1 MDVFDTNFA
10 TIDWIIVM
18 IYICIPVVIGVIVRK
33 YVRQLSDFIV
43 AGRSL
48 RLFVAIATL
57 TGTELGLVTVMY
69 NSQLGFKHGFSAFHV
84 GIIET
89 ACILAIGL
97 TGFIVYKLRELRVM
111 TIPEF
116 YEKRFGRTVRIVGGF
131 ILALGGIMNMGLFL
145 QAGARFMM
153 GVTGYSN
160 PAGLKIFMSV
170 MLIMVLIY
178 TVLGGMV
185 SVVLN
190 DFLQF
195 IVLSIGML
203 VGSYFAISK
212 IGWSNLFKAPD
223 VVDQASWFNPVAEG
237 SGFGSI
243 YVIFMVVL
251 TFSAGALWQS
261 GTLRALSA
269 KSPKVAKQ
277 LFAWGSISYLAR
289 RVIPMLWGICA
300 FIFVSQ
306 TPKLLSAFQGPDA
319 LNSEFG
325 MPIFIAKVLPSGFLG
340 LIAAGMF
347 AAFMST
353 HDSYLLSWS
362 SVITQDIIAPLKK
375 EKLSDKSRLL
385 ITRISIVCIGMFLLI
400 WGLWFEAPVSLW
412 NYMALTGTVYLAGAF
427 TVVTAG
433 LYWKKASKTGAMI
446 ALCAGVLA
454 FGGIGPWTRGDNV
467 PFYASDKFIG
477 LMTFVIAI
485 LGMIIGSLLFP
496 DKDKQSEVAQ

>member
-18 IYICIPVVIGVIVRK
+18 VYICIPVVIGIIVRK

-48 RLFVAIATL
+48 KLFVAIATL
-57 TGTELGLVTVMY
+57 TGTELGL
-69 NSQLGFKHGFSAFHV
+69 SELGFRNGFSAFHV

-97 TGFIVYKLRELRVM
+97 TGFIVYKLRELRIM

-116 YEKRFGRTVRIVGGF
+116 YEKRFGRKVRIIGGF
-131 ILALGGIMNMGLFL
+131 LLATGGILNMGLFL

-153 GVTGYSN
+153 GVTGYNN

-195 IVLSIGML
+195 FVLSIGML
-203 VGSYFAISK
+203 IGSYFAISK
-212 IGWSNLFKAPD
+212 IGWSNLFKAPAAA
-223 VVDQASWFNPVAEG
+223 DQASWFNPVAEG
-237 SGFGSI
+237 SEFGTI

-277 LFAWGSISYLAR
+277 LFAWGSVSYLAR

-319 LNSEFG
+319 LNSQFG

-362 SVITQDIIAPLKK
+362 SVITQDIIAPLRKGI
-375 EKLSDKSRLL
+375 LSDKSRLR
-385 ITRISIVCIGMFLLI
+385 ITRISIVSIGMFLLI
-400 WGLWFEAPVSLW
+400 WGLWYEAPVSLW

-427 TVVTAG
+427 TVVSAG
-433 LYWKKASKTGAMI
+433 LYWKKASKTGATI
-446 ALCAGVLA
+446 ALFAGLLA
-454 FGGIGPWTRGDNV
+454 FLGIGPWTRGESV
-467 PFYASDKFIG
+467 PFYFSDKFIG

-496 DKDKQSEVAQ
+496 DKDKQTEAAQ

>member
-1 MDVFDTNFA
+1 MDVFATNFR
-10 TIDWIIVM
+10 TIDWIIVSV
-18 IYICIPVVIGVIVRK
+18 YICIPVVIGVIVKK
-33 YVRQLSDFIV
+33 YIRQLSDFIV

-48 RLFVAIATL
+48 KLFIAIASL

-69 NSQLGFKHGFSAFHV
+69 NSELGFKHGFSAFHV

-89 ACILAIGL
+89 VCILAIGL
-97 TGFIVYKLRELRVM
+97 TGFIVYKLRQLRIM

-116 YEKRFGRTVRIVGGF
+116 YGMRFGRKVRIVGGI
-131 ILALGGIMNMGLFL
+131 ILALGGILNMGLFL

-160 PAGLKIFMSV
+160 PAGLKLFMSV

-178 TVLGGMV
+178 TVMGGMV

-190 DFLQF
+190 DFMQF

-203 VGSYFAISK
+203 IGSYYAITK
-212 IGWSNLFKAPD
+212 IGWDNLFKAPNT
-223 VVDQASWFNPVAEG
+223 VDNISWFNPVAEG
-237 SGFGSI
+237 SGFGMI

-269 KSPKVAKQ
+269 KTPKIAKQ
-277 LFAWGSISYLAR
+277 LYAWSSISYLAR

-319 LNSEFG
+319 LNSQFG
-325 MPIFIAKVLPSGFLG
+325 MPVFIAKVLPSGLLG
-340 LIAAGMF
+340 LIVAGMF

-362 SVITQDIIAPLKK
+362 SVITQDIVAPIKK
-375 EKLSDKSRLL
+375 DKLSDKTRLL
-385 ITRISIVCIGMFLLI
+385 ITRISIVCIGLFLLM

-412 NYMALTGTVYLAGAF
+412 NYMAVTGTIYLAGAF
-427 TVVTAG
+427 TVIVAG
-433 LYWKKASKTGAMI
+433 LYWKKASTTGATI
-446 ALCAGVLA
+446 ALYAGLIA
-454 FGGIGPWTRGDNV
+454 ILGIGPWTRGDNV
-467 PFYASDKFIG
+467 PFYLTDKFIG
-477 LMTFVIAI
+477 LMTFVIAF
-485 LGMIIGSLLFP
+485 LGMVIGSLLFP
-496 DKDKQSEVAQ
+496 DKQKPEEAEV

>member
-1 MDVFDTNFA
+1 MDVFATNFR
-10 TIDWIIVM
+10 TIDWIIVSV
-18 IYICIPVVIGVIVRK
+18 YICIPVVIGVIVKK
-33 YVRQLSDFIV
+33 YIRQLSDFIL

-48 RLFVAIATL
+48 KLFIAIASL

-69 NSQLGFKHGFSAFHV
+69 NSELGFKHGFSAFHV

-89 ACILAIGL
+89 VCILAIGL
-97 TGFIVYKLRELRVM
+97 TGFIVYKLRQLRIM

-116 YEKRFGRTVRIVGGF
+116 YGMRFGRKVRIVGGT
-131 ILALGGIMNMGLFL
+131 ILALGGILNMGLFL

-160 PAGLKIFMSV
+160 PAGLKLFMSV

-178 TVLGGMV
+178 TVMGGMV

-190 DFLQF
+190 DFMQF

-203 VGSYFAISK
+203 IGSYYAITK
-212 IGWSNLFKAPD
+212 IGWDNLFKAPNT
-223 VVDQASWFNPVAEG
+223 VDNISWFNPVAEG
-237 SGFGSI
+237 SGFGMI

-269 KSPKVAKQ
+269 KTPKIAKQ
-277 LFAWGSISYLAR
+277 LYAWSSISYLAR

-319 LNSEFG
+319 LNSQFG
-325 MPIFIAKVLPSGFLG
+325 MPIFIAKVLPSGLLG
-340 LIAAGMF
+340 LIVAGMF

-362 SVITQDIIAPLKK
+362 SVITQDIVAPIKK
-375 EKLSDKSRLL
+375 DKLSDKTRLL
-385 ITRISIVCIGMFLLI
+385 ITRISIVCIGLFLLM

-412 NYMALTGTVYLAGAF
+412 NYMAVTGTIYLAGAF
-427 TVVTAG
+427 TVIVAG
-433 LYWKKASKTGAMI
+433 LYWKKASTTGATI
-446 ALCAGVLA
+446 ALYAGLIA
-454 FGGIGPWTRGDNV
+454 ILGIGPWTRGDNV
-467 PFYASDKFIG
+467 PFYLTDKFIG
-477 LMTFVIAI
+477 LMTFVIAF
-485 LGMIIGSLLFP
+485 LGMVIGSLLFP
-496 DKDKQSEVAQ
+496 DKQKPEEAEV

>member
-18 IYICIPVVIGVIVRK
+18 VYICIPVVIGVLVRK

-69 NSQLGFKHGFSAFHV
+69 NSELGFRNGFSAFHV

-97 TGFIVYKLRELRVM
+97 TGFIVYKLRELRIM

-131 ILALGGIMNMGLFL
+131 LLALGGIMNMGLFL

-203 VGSYFAISK
+203 IGSYFAISK
-212 IGWSNLFKAPD
+212 IGWSNLFKAPAAA
-223 VVDQASWFNPVAEG
+223 DQASWFNPVAEG
-237 SGFGSI
+237 SEFGTI

-277 LFAWGSISYLAR
+277 LFAWGSVSYLAR

-300 FIFVSQ
+300 FVFVSQ

-319 LNSEFG
+319 LNSQFG

-362 SVITQDIIAPLKK
+362 SVITQDIIAPFKK
-375 EKLSDKSRLL
+375 RELSDKSRLL
-385 ITRISIVCIGMFLLI
+385 ITRISIVSIGMFLLI

-454 FGGIGPWTRGDNV
+454 FGGIGPWTRGESV
-467 PFYASDKFIG
+467 PFYFSDKFIG
-477 LMTFVIAI
+477 LMTFAIAI

-496 DKDKQSEVAQ
+496 DKDKQTEVVQ

>member
-1 MDVFDTNFA
+1 MDVFATNFR
-10 TIDWIIVM
+10 TIDWIIVSV
-18 IYICIPVVIGVIVRK
+18 YICIPVVIGVIVKK
-33 YVRQLSDFIV
+33 YIRQLSDFIV

-48 RLFVAIATL
+48 KLFIAIASL

-69 NSQLGFKHGFSAFHV
+69 NSELGFKHGFSAFHV

-89 ACILAIGL
+89 VCILAIGL
-97 TGFIVYKLRELRVM
+97 TGFIIYKLRQLRIM

-116 YEKRFGRTVRIVGGF
+116 YGMRFGRKVRIVGGI
-131 ILALGGIMNMGLFL
+131 ILALGGILNMGLFL

-160 PAGLKIFMSV
+160 PAGLKLFMSV

-178 TVLGGMV
+178 TVMGGMV

-190 DFLQF
+190 DFMQF

-203 VGSYFAISK
+203 IGSYYAITK
-212 IGWSNLFKAPD
+212 IGWDNLFKAPNT
-223 VVDQASWFNPVAEG
+223 VDNISWFNPVAEG
-237 SGFGSI
+237 SGFGMI

-269 KSPKVAKQ
+269 KTPKIAKQ
-277 LFAWGSISYLAR
+277 LYAWSSISYLAR

-319 LNSEFG
+319 LNSQFG
-325 MPIFIAKVLPSGFLG
+325 MPVFIAKVLPSGLLG

-362 SVITQDIIAPLKK
+362 SVITQDIVAPLKK
-375 EKLSDKSRLL
+375 DKLSDKTRLL
-385 ITRISIVCIGMFLLI
+385 ITRISIVCIGLFLLM

-412 NYMALTGTVYLAGAF
+412 NYMAVTGTIYLAGAF
-427 TVVTAG
+427 TVIVAG
-433 LYWKKASKTGAMI
+433 LYWKKASTTGATI
-446 ALCAGVLA
+446 ALYAGLIA
-454 FGGIGPWTRGDNV
+454 ILGIGPWTRGDNV
-467 PFYASDKFIG
+467 PFYLTDKFIG
-477 LMTFVIAI
+477 LMTFVIAF
-485 LGMIIGSLLFP
+485 LGMVIGSLLFP
-496 DKDKQSEVAQ
+496 DKQKPEEAEV